1 MCIISAIPTG
11 KQISKATLQRCWNN
25 NQHGGGFMF
34 TDGKKVHTFKELTS
48 FKRYWKAFTEARA
61 LHPDSSFVAHFRIS
75 THGKIDE
82 TNCHPFLVNNHIGF
96 VHNGIIR
103 NAPVSQNYS
112 DTYMFN
118 ATILQQLPK
127 GFLENHAIMSMVK
140 EYIGSGSKL
149 CFLTHE
155 NKLVFVNEKA
165 GEWDENGVWFSNG
178 GYKEW
183 GYYDR
188 GGVRTGAY
196 GTTFGDTTYAPIKN
210 ATHDT
215 HKPTYKQSNMGFASA
230 VYREEKP
237 KINNINWEEKLKAK
251 KIDNNVVDYAKSGCC
266 DTFDVSKSYDDKCGF
281 CDTTL
286 KGNYEKNSGYCMR
299 CEERYATEWMF

>member
-1 MCIISAIPTG
+1 MCIIASIPVG
-11 KQISKATLQRCWNN
+11 KQISKSTLQRCWNN

-34 TDGKKVHTFKELTS
+34 TDGEKIITFKELTS
-48 FKRYWKAFTEARA
+48 FKRYWKAFAEARTT
-61 LHPDSSFVAHFRIS
+61 HPDSCFVAHFRIS

-82 TNCHPFLVNNHIGF
+82 TNCHPFLVDDKIGF

-103 NAPVSQNYS
+103 NAPVSKDYS
-112 DTYMFN
+112 DTFMFN
-118 ATILQQLPK
+118 ATILQNLPK
-127 GFLENHAIMSMVK
+127 GFLENHATMSLIQ

-155 NKLVFVNEKA
+155 NKMVFVNEKA

-196 GTTFGDTTYAPIKN
+196 GTTWGSLPPVKDAKR
-210 ATHDT
+210 DT
-215 HKPTYKQSNMGFASA
+215 HKASYRQSNMGFASA

-237 KINNINWEEKLKAK
+237 KINNINWEEKLKVK
-251 KIDNNVVDYAKSGCC
+251 NIDANVVGYAKSDCC
-266 DTFDVSKSYDDKCGF
+266 DAFDVSKAYDKNCGF
-281 CDTTL
+281 CDTLL
-286 KGNYEKNSGYCMR
+286 KGNYEQNSGYCMR
-299 CEERYATEWMF
+299 CEEKYASDWAI